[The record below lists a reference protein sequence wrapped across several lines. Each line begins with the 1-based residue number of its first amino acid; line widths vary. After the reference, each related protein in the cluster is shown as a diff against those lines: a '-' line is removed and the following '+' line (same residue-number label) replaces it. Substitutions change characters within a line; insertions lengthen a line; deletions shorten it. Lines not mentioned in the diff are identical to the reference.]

1 MKVGEPSR
9 TALATA
15 FSRAYHQ
22 IAPEPRI
29 FVDPLAVR
37 ITGASPEE
45 LIDRHTAILN
55 EAGMDPMLQR
65 RRRMFL
71 AARSCFAEET
81 LATAVAEGVQQVV
94 ILGAGLDTFAYR
106 NPYDSVR
113 VFEVDHPDT
122 QAWKR
127 ERLAAAGID
136 IPDSLT
142 FAPVDFESQTLDEGL
157 DTAGFDRG
165 QPAVFVWLGVVMYL
179 TKDAMVAVLRFMAGQ
194 SASARV
200 VIDYLYPPTNDAAQ
214 QARVDRVAAIGEP
227 WLSFFTAEEFANQ
240 LRTLGFDEVEDFA
253 GEVLVARCLEQP
265 APSTSGG
272 AGPHVVRAVS
282 LGSKRERNYSPAS

>member
-29 FVDPLAVR
+29 LVDPVAVR
-37 ITGASPEE
+37 ITGASPKE
-45 LIDRHTAILN
+45 LIDRATAILN
-55 EAGMDPMLQR
+55 EVGMDPMLQR

-71 AARSCFAEET
+71 AARSRFAEET
-81 LATAVAEGVQQVV
+81 IATAVAEGIQQVV

-106 NPYDSVR
+106 NPYDGVR

-142 FAPVDFESQTLDEGL
+142 FAPVDFESRTLDEGL
-157 DTAGFDRG
+157 STAGFDRG

-179 TKDAMVAVLRFMAGQ
+179 TKDAIVTILEFIAGQ
-194 SASARV
+194 SASTRV
-200 VIDYLYPPTNDAAQ
+200 VIDYLYPPTSDTSQ

-227 WLSFFTAEEFANQ
+227 WLSFFTAEEFADQ
-240 LRTLGFDEVEDFA
+240 LRALGFDQIEDHTGA
-253 GEVLVARCLEQP
+253 VLVDRYLERP
-265 APSTSGG
+265 APSTGG
-272 AGPHVVRAVS
+272 EAGPHVVRAVS
-282 LGSKRERNYSPAS
+282 LGSKREGHYGPAS